1 MTSIVTNFSSLAA
14 LQTLRSIHSQLSATQ
29 GQVSSGLSVATA
41 SDNAAYWSIS
51 TTMRS
56 DSMAI
61 SAVSDALGLGAAKV
75 EVAYAGL
82 DAVLDAL
89 SEVKARLVAAE
100 EDGVDKTKIQS
111 GGMSARSAAA
121 RFGIGISTAIAWI
134 ASARQSQVSAAKQ
147 GRPGGSR
154 LDDLQAFI
162 VGMIEASKDITLN
175 VITFKNRP
183 HMHWSRSGQTS

>member
-1 MTSIVTNFSSLAA
+1 MTSIVTNSSSLAA

-89 SEVKARLVAAE
+89 SESRRGWSRPRRMVSTRPRFSLVGCPRGRLQR
-100 EDGVDKTKIQS
+100 GS
-111 GGMSARSAAA
+111 GSGFR
-121 RFGIGISTAIAWI
+121 R
-134 ASARQSQVSAAKQ
+134 RL
-147 GRPGGSR
+147 PGSR
-154 LDDLQAFI
+154 APGR
-162 VGMIEASKDITLN
+162 V
-175 VITFKNRP
+175 R
-183 HMHWSRSGQTS
+183 